1 MTQFLNGTDPSL
13 RLTRAATVDTF
24 TAGVGFTAGSST
36 SISLSNDPG
45 SENNVIISFDG
56 IVQHRTEYSV
66 SGTTVTFTAAI
77 PAAVAAIEA
86 TYTTTVPANEP
97 ADNSVTNAKMA
108 DDAVGLAELSATGT
122 PSSSTFLRGDNA
134 WAEAGGGAWTFLSAT
149 TFSNSNHYTFNA
161 FNASAYDAYVFVLI
175 NVVPVNDAVHI
186 HMITSSD
193 GGSNFDEGAS
203 DYNWIMARNK
213 DMVSDS
219 GDGGDT
225 DPDDSHIALIG
236 DNSGGSVVVGSDA
249 NEAGVSGQIWL
260 FDPASTSI
268 THGTFDLCYQS
279 NTPENLLNISKGG
292 FARMSAADVDAIKI
306 EFSGS
311 SNIESGQ
318 INAYGIKNA

>member
-97 ADNSVTNAKMA
+97 ADNSVTNAKIA

-122 PSSSTFLRGDNA
+122 PSSSNFLRGDNA
-134 WAEAGGGAWTFLSAT
+134 WAEAGGGAWT
-149 TFSNSNHYTFNA
+149 
-161 FNASAYDAYVFVLI
+161 LI
-175 NVVPVNDAVHI
+175 GSQVG
-186 HMITSSD
+186 D
-193 GGSNFDEGAS
+193 GGSSITQTGLDAS
-203 DYNWIMARNK
+203 TYDAFGIIFTGMRPS
-213 DMVSDS
+213 SDDVTPQIQFGDSS
-219 GDGGDT
+219 GID
-225 DPDDSHIALIG
+225 
-236 DNSGGSVVVGSDA
+236 SGGSDYSFSCAQFPSGNGSTFVREGSVSSATIDLEGQDATTDRVGNSTGEGWSA
-249 NEAGVSGQIWL
+249 NATLHIG
-260 FDPASTSI
+260 STSMYPHI
-268 THGTFDLCYQS
+268 HGT
-279 NTPENLLNISKGG
+279 G
-292 FARMSAADVDAIKI
+292 FYRTAQPFPRTAV
-306 EFSGS
+306 FSGS
-311 SNIESGQ
+311 RLSQIVVDRILFKFSGG
-318 INAYGIKNA
+318 NVAAGRMTTYGIKHS